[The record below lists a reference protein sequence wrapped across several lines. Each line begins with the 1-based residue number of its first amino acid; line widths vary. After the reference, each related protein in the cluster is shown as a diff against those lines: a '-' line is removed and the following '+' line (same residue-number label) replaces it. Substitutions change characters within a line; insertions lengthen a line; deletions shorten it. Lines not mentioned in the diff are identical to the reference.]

1 MVKVLRS
8 VDIGDAPE
16 LVRFVEESISGGE
29 PVVIR
34 RAGRDIAILEPLVD
48 GDPRTRRILTPEEEE
63 AFQSSAGAWQG
74 NVDGDKLIREIYEGR
89 GRPVDQDE
97 E

>member
-1 MVKVLRS
+1 MATVLRC
-8 VDIGDAPE
+8 VDISDAPD
-16 LVRFVEESISGGE
+16 LIRFVEESIVGGE

-34 RAGRDIAILEPLVD
+34 RAGRDIALLEPLSGSD
-48 GDPRTRRILTPEEEE
+48 DLRPRLTLTVEEEE
-63 AFQSSAGAWQG
+63 AFRSSAGAWKG

-89 GRPVDQDE
+89 GRPVDE